1 MQEYGGVAAGLA
13 HMHHVVMIDR
23 LARWGLARP
32 DGAGDGTGQGRGHPP
47 TALLLIRIA
56 VPFYTAIGFV
66 TVGEVEMPLQPRIGF
81 SAMRMLCDV

>member
-1 MQEYGGVAAGLA
+1 MR
-13 HMHHVVMIDR
+13 HMMIIDR

-56 VPFYTAIGFV
+56 VPFYTTIGFV
-66 TVGEVEMPLQPRIGF
+66 TVGEVEVPLRPRISF